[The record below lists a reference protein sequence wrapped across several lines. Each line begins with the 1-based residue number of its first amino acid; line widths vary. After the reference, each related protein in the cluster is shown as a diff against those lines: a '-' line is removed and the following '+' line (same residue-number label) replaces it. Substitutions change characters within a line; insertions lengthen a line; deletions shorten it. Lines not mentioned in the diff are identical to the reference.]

1 MDAVGAVSKF
11 THRHAYKAAVED
23 ALWGPFQEEPL
34 IPIPREASPAE
45 VQFLGQ
51 RHAGDFTW
59 HEIFFFK
66 WRILKTPQS
75 SRLFVARRSGEE

>member
-1 MDAVGAVSKF
+1 MDALGAVSKF

-23 ALWGPFQEEPL
+23 ALWGHFQEEPL

-59 HEIFFFK
+59 HEIVFL
-66 WRILKTPQS
+66 WGILKRPQS